1 VRAFRHGIERA
12 DLLGFAVGSGLTLA
26 IALAVVQS
34 GVKLGVG
41 VSFGVIG
48 FLILVVAWLSAPH
61 FMVACSIPLF
71 ALLPAAKVFVSPWLA
86 PVKDVVTFAAAVA
99 VLIVILQR
107 EKRPGTPQ
115 VDRLLVWL
123 VLAFA
128 GLYVVNLGGTIESGA
143 GGGHNIAWAQ
153 GVRLVGEPL
162 ILLAA
167 GLSLGNPRRTLDIAV
182 RALVGTG
189 VFVAVYGMYQ
199 QRLGGAGLVGLGYH
213 YGVQVRTIGGHLRS
227 FGTLDEAF
235 DYAAFLCLVL
245 VAAFFGMRRGPLK
258 TICVTLIGIGLA
270 LAYVRSSLLIVVALL
285 ALWLLRQGR
294 ATLGFILLAV
304 SVAAALAFLLGASGA
319 SQTRSVRAGPNT
331 YVTLNGR
338 TTVWKTVFGKP
349 SVVPLGL
356 GVGKVGT
363 AAERARSGVVVDV
376 VSQANARKQGSAVDS
391 GYFAAVADIGIIGLI
406 VFLALL
412 TRLAVLGIDGIK
424 RPGPAGWLVIGWLSV
439 LLLDAVTRAS
449 FTGFPQ
455 AFLGMLLIGLGI
467 SAGAQPPAPEHRR

>member
-1 VRAFRHGIERA
+1 MRALRQGIERA
-12 DLLGFAVGSGLTLA
+12 DLLAFVVGSGLTLA
-26 IALAVVQS
+26 IMLAIVHS
-34 GVKLGVG
+34 GTKLGVG
-41 VSFGVIG
+41 VSFGLIA
-48 FLILVVAWLSAPH
+48 FLILIAAWLSAPH

-71 ALLPAAKVFVSPWLA
+71 ALLPAAKVFVSPWLG
-86 PVKDVVTFAAAVA
+86 PVKDVVTLAAGAA
-99 VLIVILQR
+99 VLIVVLQR
-107 EKRPGTPQ
+107 EKRPGAHH
-115 VDRLLVWL
+115 VDRLLILLIV
-123 VLAFA
+123 AFA
-128 GLYVVNLGGTIESGA
+128 GFYVVNLGGTIS
-143 GGGHNIAWAQ
+143 GGGHGSAWAQ

-167 GLSLGNPRRTLDIAV
+167 GLSLRNPRRTLDVAV

-189 VFVAVYGMYQ
+189 VFVAVYGIFQ
-199 QRLGGAGLVGLGYH
+199 QSLGGARLVALGYH
-213 YGVQVRTIGGHLRS
+213 YDVQVRTIGGHLRS

-258 TICVTLIGIGLA
+258 TICVTLIAVGLA
-270 LAYVRSSLLIVVALL
+270 LSYVRSALVIVVALL

-294 ATLGFILLAV
+294 ATLGYILLAV
-304 SVAAALAFLLGASGA
+304 SVAAALAFLLAVSGA
-319 SQTRSVRAGPNT
+319 NQTRSVRVGPNT

-338 TTVWKTVFGKP
+338 TTVWKTVFSKP
-349 SVVPLGL
+349 SRVPFGL

-363 AAERARSGVVVDV
+363 AAERAQSGVVVNAV
-376 VSQANARKQGSAVDS
+376 NQAKGRKHGAAVDS
-391 GYFAAVADIGIIGLI
+391 GYFAAVADVGIVGLI

-412 TRLAVLGIDGIK
+412 TRLAVLGVDGTK

-467 SAGAQPPAPEHRR
+467 SAGGQQPVPERWR